1 MAIQPYLL
9 FRRRNGSLA
18 LLAVVLLMII
28 FSQINMIPSVVE
40 PSLWVSFAG
49 PPLSPPPSSQA
60 HHGDPTISKVK
71 GVSPMPGGTSPKE
84 EWVVKTSLIL
94 PQFEYPAILTEDYAL
109 QEGEEEADTTEF
121 TPLRPV
127 TDKSK
132 LAIVTFLDNVINPS
146 YQGGSDSDDDGDDH
160 YFTNVRMLTYQLLHD
175 NKTAIRGRRRPYI
188 TFVVAVTSR
197 VSASKRARLAADGA
211 DVVEVADIPGS
222 AGLNTGDVRWAHAMS
237 KLRVFEWV
245 QYTRVL
251 FLDADTVLRGPV
263 DDLFYTFGA
272 VYPQRTNHARAPQ
285 DQPRMPN
292 EFAFVAQPD
301 LAYLGNLERL
311 YPDDPMLTAGYF
323 NAGFWL
329 AAPDKRMFEYLI
341 SLIDMKARPF
351 NTNLPEQNL
360 LNYAFRHCDYF
371 QDQHL
376 HCKTGGPLGP
386 MPWMK
391 ADTLWSSNR
400 PTLKDYAFGVRAL
413 HYKGWETPTSSP
425 LRTLWEEIRNQ
436 TVRALG
442 S

>member
-1 MAIQPYLL
+1 
-9 FRRRNGSLA
+9 
-18 LLAVVLLMII
+18 
-28 FSQINMIPSVVE
+28 
-40 PSLWVSFAG
+40 
-49 PPLSPPPSSQA
+49 
-60 HHGDPTISKVK
+60 
-71 GVSPMPGGTSPKE
+71 
-84 EWVVKTSLIL
+84 
-94 PQFEYPAILTEDYAL
+94 
-109 QEGEEEADTTEF
+109 
-121 TPLRPV
+121 
-127 TDKSK
+127 
-132 LAIVTFLDNVINPS
+132 
-146 YQGGSDSDDDGDDH
+146 
-160 YFTNVRMLTYQLLHD
+160 
-175 NKTAIRGRRRPYI
+175 
-188 TFVVAVTSR
+188 
-197 VSASKRARLAADGA
+197 
-211 DVVEVADIPGS
+211 
-222 AGLNTGDVRWAHAMS
+222 
-237 KLRVFEWV
+237 
-245 QYTRVL
+245 
-251 FLDADTVLRGPV
+251 
-263 DDLFYTFGA
+263 
-272 VYPQRTNHARAPQ
+272 
-285 DQPRMPN
+285 MPN

-386 MPWMK
+386 MPWIK

-436 TVRALG
+436 TLTDNMHDGKLPSGQVPVRSTTANPSTQHGAIHKTQRAGPIRTMSRSSQKVVSYVKTLATLYIVEIQWASG
-442 S
+442 VKEAIVIEHTME